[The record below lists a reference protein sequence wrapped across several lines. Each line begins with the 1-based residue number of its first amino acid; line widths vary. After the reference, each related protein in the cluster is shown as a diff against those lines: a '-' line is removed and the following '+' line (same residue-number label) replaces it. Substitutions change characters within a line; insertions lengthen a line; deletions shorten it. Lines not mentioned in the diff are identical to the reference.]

1 MIPRRTA
8 TIAIIP
14 VAFALLSMAGAAS
27 GNLLVACKNKTNGNL
42 RVVESASQCLN
53 SEVSLSWSVQGPQGP
68 VGPQGPAGP
77 AGAPGA
83 AGSPGP
89 EGPPGPGIG
98 LRWLDNPGSVIPI
111 NFTELRPLD
120 NGNLLVEVSQDQRL
134 LVTAQLELQPPG
146 TDPAA
151 VYPVDLAIYWRNV
164 ADPSGLIATLP
175 ASPSVGLPG
184 FHNRRETLH
193 GVTASLNAGTYEVG
207 ILGLGYP
214 PLPNTLVVVH
224 RIRVSIQLIDPS

>member
-1 MIPRRTA
+1 MIPRSTT
-8 TIAIIP
+8 TIAMIP

-27 GNLLVACKNKTNGNL
+27 GNVLVACKNKTNGNL

-53 SEVSLSWSVQGPQGP
+53 SEVSLSWTIQGLQGP

-77 AGAPGA
+77 AGAPGT
-83 AGSPGP
+83 AGPPGP
-89 EGPPGPGIG
+89 EGPPGPGID
-98 LRWLDNPGSVIPI
+98 LRWLDNPGSFIPI
-111 NFTELRPLD
+111 NFTELRPLN
-120 NGNLLVEVSQDQRL
+120 NGNLLLAVGQDQRL

-151 VYPVDLAIYWRNV
+151 VYPVDLAIYWRNT

-184 FHNRRETLH
+184 NHNRRETLH
-193 GVTASLNAGTYEVG
+193 GVTDSLNAGNYEVG

-214 PLPNTLVVVH
+214 IVSNTLVIVH
-224 RIRVSIQLIDPS
+224 RIRLSIQLIDPS